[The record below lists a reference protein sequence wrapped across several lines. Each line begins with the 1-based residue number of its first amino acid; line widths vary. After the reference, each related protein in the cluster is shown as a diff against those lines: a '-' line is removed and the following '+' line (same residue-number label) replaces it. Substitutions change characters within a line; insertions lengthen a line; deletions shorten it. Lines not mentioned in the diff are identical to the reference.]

1 MPFYEYMC
9 PDCTTRFNKRRSISQ
24 RDNLA
29 QCPNCE
35 SMRSTRRVS
44 IPMVFAKTTSGA
56 VQMVG
61 GGGSS
66 CSGCA
71 ASSCSGCSS

>member
-9 PDCTTRFNKRRSISQ
+9 PDCMTRFDKRRSISQ

-29 QCPNCE
+29 QCPNCR
-35 SMRSTRRVS
+35 SMNGTRRVS
-44 IPMVFAKTTSGA
+44 LPMVFSRVEGGQ

-66 CSGCA
+66 CAGCA
-71 ASSCSGCSS
+71 ASSCAGCSS